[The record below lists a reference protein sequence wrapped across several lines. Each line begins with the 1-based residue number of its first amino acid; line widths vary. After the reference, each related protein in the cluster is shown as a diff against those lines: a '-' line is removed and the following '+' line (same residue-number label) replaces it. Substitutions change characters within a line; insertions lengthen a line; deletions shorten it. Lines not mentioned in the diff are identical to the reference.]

1 MMGVWAL
8 ILASVLY
15 AVVAVDQ
22 GIRRDWPMSVIFAA
36 YAVANAAY
44 ILVAYRS

>member
-1 MMGVWAL
+1 MGVWAL

-22 GIRRDWPMSVIFAA
+22 GIRRDFPMCVIFAA
-36 YAVANAAY
+36 YSIANFAY
-44 ILVAYRS
+44 LFVAYKP